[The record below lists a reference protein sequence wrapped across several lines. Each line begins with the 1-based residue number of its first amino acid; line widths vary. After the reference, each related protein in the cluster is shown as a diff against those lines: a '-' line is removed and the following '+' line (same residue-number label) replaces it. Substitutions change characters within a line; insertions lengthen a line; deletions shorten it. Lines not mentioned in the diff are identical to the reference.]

1 MNLVYV
7 APLRFIAGVTAPAIL
22 LRVEAYPEDPTGAT
36 ATFKLAGLFNDYL
49 STLAGTATL
58 GTPVAVVR
66 GGLTTYDFDLEFAWN
81 AADLVA
87 GTYYGRFTLTDGASV
102 FAIPPDRSM
111 VIEVLPEPQAA
122 P

>member
-1 MNLVYV
+1 MNLVYG

-22 LRVEAYPEDPTGAT
+22 LRVEAYPTDPTGAT
-36 ATFKLAGLFNDYL
+36 ATFELAGLFDDYL
-49 STLAGTATL
+49 STLAGTPTL

-87 GTYYGRFTLTDGASV
+87 GTYYGRFTLTDGSDV
-102 FAIPPDRSM
+102 YAIPPDRSM

>member
-1 MNLVYV
+1 VNLVYQT
-7 APLRFIAGVTAPAIL
+7 PLRYVVGATAPVIL
-22 LRVEAYPEDPTGAT
+22 LRVEAYPDDPTGAT
-36 ATFKLAGLFNDYL
+36 AAFQLAALFTDYL

-66 GGLTTYDFDLEFAWN
+66 DGLTTYDFDLEFAWN
-81 AADLVA
+81 AADLTA
-87 GTYYGRFTLTDGASV
+87 GIFYGRFTLTDGASV